1 MKSKSRLKMFEQQRI
16 RSVWDEKLQKWFFS
30 VVDVIY
36 ALTASK
42 NPQVYW
48 RVLKKRL
55 IQEGNKT
62 VTNCNGF
69 KMMASDGK
77 LRTTDIADTEQIFRL
92 IQSIPSPKAEPFKL
106 WLAKVG
112 QDRLDEIEDPEI
124 GIDRLMENY
133 LRKGYSKEWV
143 QQRLKS
149 IEVRKGLTDEWE
161 NRGVKKGNEFA
172 ILTAFINL
180 VKLNRLFR
188 FTRFISPNY

>member
-1 MKSKSRLKMFEQQRI
+1 MKSKSRLKVFEQQKI

-55 IQEGNKT
+55 MQEGNKT

-69 KMMASDGK
+69 KLMASDGK

-149 IEVRKGLTDEWE
+149 IEVRKELTD
-161 NRGVKKGNEFA
+161 
-172 ILTAFINL
+172 
-180 VKLNRLFR
+180 
-188 FTRFISPNY
+188 